1 MDAIN
6 YPATTTDALCR
17 DCAHMRT
24 QEDGGRWCHA
34 PQLLKAQGRGSR
46 CIFERDGYPEP
57 DRSHDKGTG
66 KCGPFHINFQRR
78 ESC

>member
-46 CIFERDGYPEP
+46 CIFEVDSFEEPE
-57 DRSHDKGTG
+57 RSAAKGNG
-66 KCGPFHINFQRR
+66 KCGRDFANFVRR
-78 ESC
+78 PA